1 MSPKF
6 PLKKS
11 VLITLIALM
20 SIFGVSSCST
30 TQPVPATL
38 VITNAK
44 IWTGNPEHPRAEA
57 LAVRGDSIIY
67 VGEQTGVAA
76 LTGEATQTIDA
87 QGGMVTPGFNDSH
100 LHFIDAG
107 LELSSVH
114 LRDAA
119 TPAEFTQKL
128 ADFVRTVPAGTW
140 ITGGNWE
147 HKQWGGELPDRAWID
162 AVTPDHPVWI
172 SRLDGH
178 MALANSKALELA
190 GVTADVADV
199 AGGTIVRDGQ
209 GRLTG
214 IFKDN
219 AMDLIH
225 HAIPAPTD
233 DQLDGGL
240 DAAMDYVL
248 ARGVTSVQHMGS
260 WGDVGVFKRAHQNN
274 RLKVRISAA
283 VPLSTWQALGQR
295 VSEKGV
301 GDEWLRVGGLKGF
314 VDGSLGSH
322 TAAFLDPYT
331 DVPTDSGLLVNTE
344 ADLYRWIS
352 HADSLGLQVMV
363 HAIGDRAN
371 RVILDIYERVA
382 QENGPRDRRFRV
394 EHAQHIHPLDIPRFG
409 QLGVIASMQ
418 PYHCIDDGC
427 WAEPV
432 IGAERSATT
441 YAFRDLLDTGARLAF
456 GSDWFVAPPTPLEG
470 IYAAVTRRTLDDKQ
484 PDGWV
489 PAQKISVEEALRA
502 YTEHAAYAE
511 FMDGKK
517 GVLAVGKLADM
528 VILDADLTRL
538 SPEKIRDARVLYTIV
553 GGKIQYTN
561 PLMTK

>member
-6 PLKKS
+6 PVKKS
-11 VLITLIALM
+11 VLITLIALA

-38 VITNAK
+38 VITNAN
-44 IWTGNPEHPRAEA
+44 IWTGNPEQPRAEA
-57 LAVRGDSIIY
+57 LAVRGDSIIF

-76 LTGEATQTIDA
+76 LTGEATQVVDA

-107 LELSSVH
+107 LELSSVQ

-119 TPAEFTQKL
+119 TPAEFTEKL

-162 AVTPDHPVWI
+162 AVTPDHPVWV

-178 MALANSKALELA
+178 MALANSKAIALA
-190 GVTADVADV
+190 GVAADVADV
-199 AGGTIVRDGQ
+199 AGGTIVRDAQ

-219 AMDLIH
+219 AMDLIN

-248 ARGVTSVQHMGS
+248 SRGVTSVQHMGG
-260 WGDVGVFKRAHQNN
+260 WGDVAVFERAHRND

-295 VSEKGV
+295 VSEQGV
-301 GDEWLRVGGLKGF
+301 GDEWLRVAGLKGF

-322 TAAFLDPYT
+322 TAAFLQPYT

-344 ADLYRWIS
+344 MDLYQWIS
-352 HADSLGLQVMV
+352 GADSLGLQVMV

-371 RVILDIYERVA
+371 RVILDIFERVA

-470 IYAAVTRRTLDDKQ
+470 IYAAVTRRTLDDKH

-502 YTEHAAYAE
+502 YTDHAAYAE

-553 GGKIQYTN
+553 GGKILYTN